1 MNLGAHMSIAGGMPR
16 ALERARSI
24 GCNAVQLFVKNTNQ
38 WRTRAL
44 GAGEIASFR
53 AAAGMFAPSF
63 VLAHSSYLVNLAS
76 PDRKILERSIAGFI
90 EEMRRA
96 GALGIPYMVVH
107 PGSHRGA
114 GETAGL
120 KRIAASLDEVLSAA
134 GERAPEILLETT
146 AGQGNSL
153 GATFDQLARII
164 GAARASG
171 SLGVCFD
178 TCHVFAAGY
187 DLRTKG
193 AYERTIREFDR
204 ALGLGRL
211 KAFHVND
218 SAKGL
223 GSRVDRHALI
233 GAGALGIGAFTLLM
247 RDERFI
253 DRPMVLETPKG
264 PDDTNDRLALALLRN
279 LRAGRRRRARKG

>member
-16 ALERARSI
+16 ALERGRSI
-24 GCNAVQLFVKNTNQ
+24 GCNTVQLFVKNTNQ

-53 AAAGMFAPSF
+53 AAAGMFAPNF

-76 PDRKILERSIAGFI
+76 PDRKILERSVAGFV

-114 GETAGL
+114 GEAAGI
-120 KRIAASLDEVLSAA
+120 KRVAASLDEVLAAA

-146 AGQGNSL
+146 AGQGDSL
-153 GATFDQLARII
+153 GTTFDQLARII

-187 DLRTKG
+187 DLRTKR
-193 AYERTIREFDR
+193 AYETTMREFDR
-204 ALGLGRL
+204 ALGLDRL

-218 SAKGL
+218 STKGL
-223 GSRVDRHALI
+223 GSGVDRHALI
-233 GAGALGIGAFTLLM
+233 GAGALGLEAFSLLV
-247 RDERFI
+247 RDARFM
-253 DRPMVLETPKG
+253 DRPMVIETPKG
-264 PDDTNDRLALALLRN
+264 TDDSNDIRSLALLRD
-279 LRAGRRRRARKG
+279 LRAGGRRRARRG